1 MPSPFKVTSHISFLS
16 IRTGKFKVTATR
28 SIIADD
34 LKSLSEISKS
44 QMWVFVSNR
53 FKIKE
58 FMDSELH
65 MIV

>member
-1 MPSPFKVTSHISFLS
+1 MPSLFKVTIRYHSYT

-44 QMWVFVSNR
+44 QTWVFVSNR

-58 FMDSELH
+58 FVDSELH
-65 MIV
+65 VVV